1 MNWATTEESLIVLY
15 GAGAETTAL
24 PNIGKH
30 QKKKNISRYG
40 KQDNRKKINN

>member
-30 QKKKNISRYG
+30 QKKKY
-40 KQDNRKKINN
+40 KQIWKTGQQKKNK